1 VGAETTIYV
10 LVVKEVTEWREVH
23 AVTLSEATEKAE
35 KLDGVVRVL
44 EAAYDPAYI
53 T

>member
-1 VGAETTIYV
+1 MGAETKIHV
-10 LVVKEVTEWREVH
+10 LVVKEVTEWTTVQ
-23 AVTLSEATEKAE
+23 AVTLSEALEKANE
-35 KLDGVVRVL
+35 LPGVVRVL